1 MQTSSERSTAHL
13 YDTRDNLPPVK
24 LRIRGDSL
32 RLRLTRGEVRQ
43 LRETGSV
50 VETIHFGVGEL
61 QYELR
66 SADVATPVASFDGSR
81 IAVSLPREQAN
92 AWADGDEVGIAAE
105 QALAGGQLSLLIE
118 KDFRCLAPR
127 GGEDD
132 GDAFPHPGA
141 ESGASC

>member
-1 MQTSSERSTAHL
+1 
-13 YDTRDNLPPVK
+13 VK

-32 RLRLTRGEVRQ
+32 RLRLTRSELRQ

-50 VETIHFGVGEL
+50 VETIHFGASALE
-61 QYELR
+61 YELC
-66 SADVATPVASFDGSR
+66 SADVPAPVARFAGNR
-81 IAVSLPREQAN
+81 IQVSLPRAQAN

-105 QALAGGQLSLLIE
+105 QALEHGSLALLIE

-127 GGEDD
+127 AGEDD
-132 GDAFPHPGA
+132 GDAFPNPGV

>member
-1 MQTSSERSTAHL
+1 M
-13 YDTRDNLPPVK
+13 K

-50 VETIHFGVGEL
+50 VETIHFGAGEL
-61 QYELR
+61 HYELR
-66 SADVATPVASFDGSR
+66 SADVPAPIARFDGAR
-81 IAVSLPREQAN
+81 IEVSLPRAQAN
-92 AWADGDEVGIAAE
+92 AWADGDDVGIATE
-105 QALAGGQLSLLIE
+105 QALPHGRLSLLIE

-127 GGEDD
+127 DGEDD
-132 GDAFPHPGA
+132 GDAFPHPGV

>member
-1 MQTSSERSTAHL
+1 M
-13 YDTRDNLPPVK
+13 K

-43 LRETGSV
+43 LREIGSV
-50 VETIHFGVGEL
+50 VETIHFGATEL
-61 QYELR
+61 HYELR
-66 SADVATPVASFDGSR
+66 SADTPAPVASFAGNR
-81 IAVSLPREQAN
+81 IEITLPREQAN

-105 QALAGGQLSLLIE
+105 QALAHGQLSLLIE

-127 GGEDD
+127 DGEDD
-132 GDAFPHPGA
+132 GDAFPHPGV